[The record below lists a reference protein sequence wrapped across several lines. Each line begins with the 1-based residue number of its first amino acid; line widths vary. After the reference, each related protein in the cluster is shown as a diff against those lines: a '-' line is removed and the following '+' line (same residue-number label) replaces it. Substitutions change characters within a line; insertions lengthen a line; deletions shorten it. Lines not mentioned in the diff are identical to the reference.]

1 MFRVFGESH
10 DEERF
15 RNFQGDFNKLYYN
28 VEINISLILQLIQ
41 AKTEITFFMV
51 GDCFLKYKANHWTPV
66 IFNGLAKVVLTL
78 QNTYSFN

>member
-1 MFRVFGESH
+1 MMKRDLEIFKEILISYTIT
-10 DEERF
+10 
-15 RNFQGDFNKLYYN
+15 QKL
-28 VEINISLILQLIQ
+28 NISLILQLIQ

-66 IFNGLAKVVLTL
+66 IFNGLAKVALTL

>member
-1 MFRVFGESH
+1 MMKRDLEIFKEILISYTIT
-10 DEERF
+10 
-15 RNFQGDFNKLYYN
+15 QKL
-28 VEINISLILQLIQ
+28 NISLILQLIQ